1 MRVMIVEDQT
11 MIRSL
16 LESYFRAE
24 DGYRIVASIPGAKQA
39 VEVCRTSSVDLILM
53 DVQTENR
60 ENGLTAVRQIKAIQP
75 KSKIIVVTS
84 LIDCAVLDE
93 AKRAGADSLWYK
105 DSTQKR
111 LMDVVR
117 QTMAGEHIFPDA
129 PPTVEIGMAKSTEFT
144 KTELKV
150 LRHLMR
156 GLSYTRIAAEMGC
169 EMSTVKF
176 HVANMLQKT
185 GLENKL
191 HKFPSELSGGEQQRV
206 SVARALAKRP
216 EVLFLDEPTG
226 ALDEDTGRQVLQYI
240 SELQKEYG
248 FTIIM
253 VTHNLNIAEMAKTVI
268 RMNNGKVSEV
278 YTTQTQKTAY
288 EIGW

>member
-1 MRVMIVEDQT
+1 
-11 MIRSL
+11 
-16 LESYFRAE
+16 
-24 DGYRIVASIPGAKQA
+24 
-39 VEVCRTSSVDLILM
+39 M

-75 KSKIIVVTS
+75 KIKIIVVTS

-176 HVANMLQKT
+176 HVSNMLQKT

-191 HKFPSELSGGEQQRV
+191 QL
-206 SVARALAKRP
+206 ALAGSDAK
-216 EVLFLDEPTG
+216 L
-226 ALDEDTGRQVLQYI
+226 
-240 SELQKEYG
+240 
-248 FTIIM
+248 
-253 VTHNLNIAEMAKTVI
+253 IADLAE
-268 RMNNGKVSEV
+268 E
-278 YTTQTQKTAY
+278 
-288 EIGW
+288 